1 MRNMWRRWM
10 ILLLM
15 LVLPL
20 PSLAAW
26 QSDDCAPAGNRMPA
40 TPAMHAMADGDAQA
54 AAPCCPDTGKMGGC
68 AQADCVSAPLHH
80 ALPVRLADS
89 VARTHVLVA
98 RTPTV
103 RPDPVPGR
111 HDRPPIPNT

>member
-1 MRNMWRRWM
+1 MRNMWRRWI

-26 QSDDCAPAGNRMPA
+26 QSDDCAPAGSGMA
-40 TPAMHAMADGDAQA
+40 TPAMHPMADGDAQA

-98 RTPTV
+98 RTPTA